1 MPRQL
6 RCCCV
11 GTWSWGSWG
20 WSLAGR
26 RRRRWTSLS
35 TTGRHQRWRISRRSD
50 DNDSWMRTGS
60 GRRGGGGGE
69 HSWTRTGRRGSWRTR
84 MSGGWPPARPAP
96 PLTLDRLHPA
106 DSETVPCWGRRRP
119 SVRRDTAA
127 DSASGA
133 AGVAG
138 YAVFPLPS
146 PQPGPYGTVYVQC
159 ESLLPPPESNG
170 DIIITLMA
178 LLLPNLTLTI

>member
-26 RRRRWTSLS
+26 RHRRWTSLS

-60 GRRGGGGGE
+60 GRRGGGGRRARLDGDWEAGE
-69 HSWTRTGRRGSWRTR
+69 LEDEDERGVAAGAPCTTSNTGSTPPCRLGNSTMLGAPPPFSTPGHRRGQC
-84 MSGGWPPARPAP
+84 
-96 PLTLDRLHPA
+96 
-106 DSETVPCWGRRRP
+106 V
-119 SVRRDTAA
+119 
-127 DSASGA
+127 GA

-146 PQPGPYGTVYVQC
+146 PRPGPYETFYEQC
-159 ESLLPPPESNG
+159 ECSPSLKV
-170 DIIITLMA
+170 T
-178 LLLPNLTLTI
+178 TISP